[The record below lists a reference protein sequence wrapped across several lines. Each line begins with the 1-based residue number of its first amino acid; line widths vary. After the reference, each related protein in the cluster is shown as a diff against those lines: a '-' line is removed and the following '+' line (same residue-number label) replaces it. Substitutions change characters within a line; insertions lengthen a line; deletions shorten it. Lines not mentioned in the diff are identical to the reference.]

1 MSVNQ
6 GIVDFTSK
14 ATSLTVTRSATG
26 LLVTSINVE
35 GSSKAYGPF
44 VGTVT
49 VTGSNK
55 GGMWHYEAF
64 ALPADG
70 SNLTGTAQGS
80 YEAVS
85 GGRWKTV
92 GVGAVRSDSAVQNL
106 RLEAEFDLENHTWN
120 GKLVPI

>member
-6 GIVDFTSK
+6 GIVEFTSK
-14 ATSLTVTRSATG
+14 ATSLTVARSTAG

-35 GSSKAYGPF
+35 GSSQAYGQF

-49 VTGSNK
+49 VTGANK
-55 GGMWHYEAF
+55 GGTWRYEAF

-70 SNLTGTAQGS
+70 SNLTGSAQGS
-80 YEAVS
+80 YESTS

-92 GVGAVRSDSAVQNL
+92 GVGAVMSDTAIQNL

-120 GKLVPI
+120 GRLILI